1 MKRFLTAVGAF
12 VAFVFLMWTVAV
24 PSDYIEGKIKGL
36 FEGAPFAVGFDGFE
50 KGLFFT
56 IKARKLHIRARG
68 GHPEPPLLASLEDI
82 KAGPDLSGLLSL
94 RPGVYFNAVFSGGR
108 VTGSYDISDRTGVLK
123 GKGIGIE
130 GMDLLKRAGLNG
142 SGMLS
147 LSVDLKDDKA
157 SVRFSVE
164 GAGFKGMVR
173 QGVYIPLNM
182 FKSVKGAVEVS
193 DGLVAVHSISLEGN
207 GIYARITGK
216 VMGGQA
222 DIKLELNADA
232 STDTGRLLRAGLER
246 YKKAPGVYVI
256 PFSGPVLP
264 DAG

>member
-1 MKRFLTAVGAF
+1 MKRFLTAAGAF
-12 VAFVFLMWTVAV
+12 AAFVFLVWTVAV
-24 PSDYIEGKIKGL
+24 PPDYIEGKINGL
-36 FEGAPFAVGFDGFE
+36 FEGAPFTIGFDGFE

-56 IKARKLHIRARG
+56 IKAGKLHVRARG
-68 GHPEPPLLASLEDI
+68 GANGQPPLLTLEDI
-82 KAGPDLSGLLSL
+82 EAGPDLSGLASL
-94 RPGVYFNAVFSGGR
+94 RPGVFFNAALSGGR
-108 VTGSYDISDRTGVLK
+108 VAGSYDISNGSGVLK
-123 GKGIGIE
+123 GKGISVK
-130 GMDLLKRAGLNG
+130 GMGLLKRAGING

-157 SVRFSVE
+157 YVRFSVE
-164 GAGFKGMVR
+164 GASFEGMAR

-182 FKSVKGAVEVS
+182 FKTVKGAVEVS
-193 DGLVAVHSISLEGN
+193 DGVVTMRSISLEGN

-216 VMGGQA
+216 VRGGQA

-232 STDTGRLLRAGLER
+232 SSDAGRLLSAGLER

-256 PFSGPVLP
+256 PFSGPIMP

>member
-1 MKRFLTAVGAF
+1 MKRFLTAVGVF
-12 VAFVFLMWTVAV
+12 VAFVFLVWTVAV

-36 FEGAPFAVGFDGFE
+36 FAGAPFTLGFEGFE
-50 KGLFFT
+50 KGLCCA
-56 IKARKLHIRARG
+56 IKARKLYVHARG
-68 GHPEPPLLASLEDI
+68 GLAGKTLLLALEDI
-82 KAGPDLSGLLSL
+82 KAGPDLSGFLSL
-94 RPGVYFNAVFSGGR
+94 RPAVYFNAAFSGGR
-108 VTGSYDISDRTGVLK
+108 VTGSYDISARTGVFK

-147 LSVDLKDDKA
+147 LNVDLKDDKA
-157 SVRFSVE
+157 SARFSVE
-164 GAGFKGMVR
+164 GARFKAMVHR
-173 QGVYIPLNM
+173 GVYIPLNM

-193 DGLVAVHSISLEGN
+193 GGLVTMRSISLEGN

-216 VMGGQA
+216 VRGGQA
-222 DIKLELNADA
+222 EMNIELNADA
-232 STDTGRLLRAGLER
+232 SSDTGRLLSAGLER